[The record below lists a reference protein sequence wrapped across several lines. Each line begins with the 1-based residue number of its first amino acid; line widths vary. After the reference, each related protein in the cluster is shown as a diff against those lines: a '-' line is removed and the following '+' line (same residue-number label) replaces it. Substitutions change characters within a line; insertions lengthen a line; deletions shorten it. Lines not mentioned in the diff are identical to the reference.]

1 MSPRWRQSFVLHGR
15 GNISGKGNVAAGV
28 AIGMLINVRFAADL
42 AKADAVAE
50 SISSLT
56 VSSREELHTFV
67 ALVSASCFYAPICTS
82 GFNGKGTPWHMRLI
96 IMTGILYSDNCVCS
110 NYAINR

>member
-28 AIGMLINVRFAADL
+28 AIGMLINERFAADL

-56 VSSREELHTFV
+56 VSSREELHLRRACQRVVLLRADMHERFQ
-67 ALVSASCFYAPICTS
+67 
-82 GFNGKGTPWHMRLI
+82 R
-96 IMTGILYSDNCVCS
+96 
-110 NYAINR
+110 